1 MYYII
6 FFSSTSPNTN
16 PEIDVLSLENLQNK
30 IPQPSQ
36 NSRELADK
44 LAKEIKIVC
53 WILTMPSNHEKR
65 CKHVKATWGR
75 RCNVLVFMSSQEGR
89 PIENSVFCQFFNRL
103 IF

>member
-6 FFSSTSPNTN
+6 FLSSTSSNTH

-44 LAKEIKIVC
+44 LAKEINGDF
-53 WILTMPSNHEKR
+53 LSY
-65 CKHVKATWGR
+65 
-75 RCNVLVFMSSQEGR
+75 LVFYTHQNTHAMYHLFCEKQSTHNDFEIVHRSFLSSR
-89 PIENSVFCQFFNRL
+89 N
-103 IF
+103 

>member
-1 MYYII
+1 M
-6 FFSSTSPNTN
+6 
-16 PEIDVLSLENLQNK
+16 
-30 IPQPSQ
+30 PQPSQ
-36 NSRELADK
+36 NSKELADK

-89 PIENSVFCQFFNRL
+89 SIEKSVFCHFFNLL

>member
-6 FFSSTSPNTN
+6 FLSSTNPNTH

-36 NSRELADK
+36 NSKELADK

-75 RCNVLVFMSSQEGR
+75 RCNVLVFMSSQEGT
-89 PIENSVFCQFFNRL
+89 
-103 IF
+103 